1 VKTIRLLS
9 SVICLPRLTQSV
21 RTSRAIAHTAGL
33 AQVSGFKSQVF
44 RLSAAAFAFIVL
56 AATGSAHLGNTLAD
70 IEKMRGKPAGKPD
83 KNKAIWLF
91 EGNDGQL
98 VYAVKF
104 DADGRSIAETL
115 KPGLIGR
122 GLHIEIASDFIKA
135 QMEILEG
142 SKTTRV
148 LEPGTKYT
156 FAGQAL
162 SVAENEF
169 VVVDEPRGFLL
180 VWVKGSLPS
189 VTVLAPAAV
198 K

>member
-1 VKTIRLLS
+1 
-9 SVICLPRLTQSV
+9 
-21 RTSRAIAHTAGL
+21 
-33 AQVSGFKSQVF
+33 
-44 RLSAAAFAFIVL
+44 
-56 AATGSAHLGNTLAD
+56 
-70 IEKMRGKPAGKPD
+70 MRGKPAGRPD
-83 KNKAIWLF
+83 KSKAVWLF

-142 SKTTRV
+142 SKTTKV
-148 LEPGTKYT
+148 VEPGKKYT
-156 FAGQAL
+156 FAGQEL
-162 SVAENEF
+162 TVAENEF

-189 VTVLAPAAV
+189 VTVLAPPAV